1 MAINLQI
8 REFEN
13 ELGKLIEGSH
23 LPSSILLLEFQ
34 KYTRRLEII
43 NEQAI
48 QREIQEELNNK
59 KENEIKGNEQNI
71 EK

>member
-13 ELGKLIEGSH
+13 ELGKLLEGSY
-23 LPSSILLLEFQ
+23 LPSSILLLVFQ
-34 KYTRRLEII
+34 KYTRQLEII
-43 NEQAI
+43 NEQVI
-48 QREIQEELNNK
+48 QKEIQEELNNK
-59 KENEIKGNEQNI
+59 KENEIKGNEQSI